1 MQIDVEL
8 ASAYLKGAP
17 GVLLLLTHAP
27 LVFPPGAPL
36 PQVNSKLTMR
46 IILHSVLHTF
56 LFFGALHASS
66 SSCLPE
72 HRSLWTR
79 PLLSV
84 SEPVLVSARALGSCE
99 PTSNPWSSS

>member
-1 MQIDVEL
+1 MDVEL
-8 ASAYLKGAP
+8 ASGYLKGATGAP

-27 LVFPPGAPL
+27 LVFPPGAPPPSGQL
-36 PQVNSKLTMR
+36 QADDENHPL
-46 IILHSVLHTF
+46 SVSHTF

-79 PLLSV
+79 PLLAV
-84 SEPVLVSARALGSCE
+84 SETVLVSARALGSCE
-99 PTSNPWSSS
+99 PTSKP